1 LRYQFIRSN
10 ERQFSVQRMCE
21 VLEVSR
27 SGYYA
32 WDGRKPSA
40 RAKANRELLE
50 HIEQVH
56 EDSRECYGAYKVWR
70 ELVAQGISCGRHRVA
85 RLRRRAGI
93 EAKRKRRFR
102 VTTQARASATPIP
115 NVLDQC
121 FSVEAPN
128 RVWASDITFI
138 ATAEGWLYLAVVV
151 DLYAR
156 RVVGWSMSNR
166 IDQQLV
172 LAALHMALAHRRPQ
186 SDLLHHSDQGRQY
199 SADAYQ
205 AALAEQGISVS
216 MSRKGN
222 CYDNAVV
229 ESFFSTLKNELV
241 HHCIF
246 KTRAEARL
254 AIFEFIEVFY
264 NRHRRH
270 ASLNF
275 VSPVEYECNAGV
287 S

>member
-1 LRYQFIRSN
+1 
-10 ERQFSVQRMCE
+10 MCE